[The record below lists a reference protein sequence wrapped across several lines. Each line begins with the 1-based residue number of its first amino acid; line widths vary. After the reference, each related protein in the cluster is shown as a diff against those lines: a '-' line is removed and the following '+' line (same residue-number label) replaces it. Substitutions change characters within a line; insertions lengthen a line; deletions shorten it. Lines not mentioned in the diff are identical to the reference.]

1 MSGWTPKRF
10 WKAAEV
16 APLEA
21 GFTVLLDGRQVRTPA
36 KARLFLPSR
45 PLAEAIAA
53 EWQAQDQ
60 VIAPLTMPFTRSAN
74 AAIDKVTPQFSEV
87 AQLVAA
93 YGETDLLCYR
103 ATGPEPLVTR
113 QAAQWDPLLDWA
125 AATLSARLQP
135 ISGVMHQAQHS
146 DSLVALSACV
156 AAQDA
161 FALTAL
167 HDLVAI
173 SGSLVIGFAA
183 LHQAAPIEDLWQI
196 SRLDEHWQREV
207 WGADE
212 EAVEAE
218 NLKKRDFL
226 HAARFFALSRT

>member
-1 MSGWTPKRF
+1 
-10 WKAAEV
+10 
-16 APLEA
+16 
-21 GFTVLLDGRQVRTPA
+21 VLLDGRKVHTPA
-36 KARLFLPSR
+36 KAQLCLPSR

-53 EWQAQDQ
+53 EWQAQEE

-74 AAIDKVTPQFSEV
+74 AAIDKVTPQFAEV

-103 ATGPEPLVTR
+103 ATGPEALVAR
-113 QAAQWDPLLDWA
+113 QSERWDPLLDWA
-125 AATLSARLQP
+125 ATVLGARLQP
-135 ISGVMHQAQHS
+135 TSGVMHRAQNP
-146 DSLVALSACV
+146 DSLAALSAFV
-156 AAQDA
+156 LAQDA

-173 SGSLVIGFAA
+173 SGSLVIGLAA
-183 LHQAAPIEDLWQI
+183 LRQATPAEELWLL
-196 SRLDEHWQREV
+196 SRLDEHWQQEL
-207 WGADE
+207 WGTDE
-212 EAVEAE
+212 EAAEVE